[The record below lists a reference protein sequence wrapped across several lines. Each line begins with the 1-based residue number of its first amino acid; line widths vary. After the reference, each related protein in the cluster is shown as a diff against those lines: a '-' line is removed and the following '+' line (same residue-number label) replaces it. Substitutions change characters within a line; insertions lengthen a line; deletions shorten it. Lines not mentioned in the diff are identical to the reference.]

1 MNIKG
6 ENMSLK
12 ERMIQRQLKAMGI
25 DISNPSA
32 ITFKSIRDLISTSIP
47 SLIKPKD
54 MIDFLNVQ
62 IEKLKHEYGE

>member
-1 MNIKG
+1 
-6 ENMSLK
+6 MSLK